1 MERIMGFVDDD
12 AKEFAKEIAREFG
25 IEECVAIEAFN
36 FCNPSKPCILTYLY
50 AVYLSLLE
58 KKYKAMFLNKKTF
71 NNKNYSAIFDE
82 LEKDKNLLL
91 NEKPLADIFWERLL
105 EFRKRAEQT
114 LKNTNPFSFYF
125 PFTYERINKS
135 GFSSP

>member
-1 MERIMGFVDDD
+1 MTKSNEEQIMGFVEDD
-12 AKEFAKEIAREFG
+12 AKDFAKEIASEFG
-25 IEECVAIEAFN
+25 IEEYALEAFN
-36 FCNPSKPCILTYLY
+36 FCKTCKPCIVAYLY
-50 AVYLSLLE
+50 AVYLSLHD
-58 KKYKAMFLNKKTF
+58 KKYKAILMNMKTF

-114 LKNTNPFSFYF
+114 LKNKNSLHIP
-125 PFTYERINKS
+125 KLK
-135 GFSSP
+135 